1 MPAYRNYSSLVH
13 HKQRFWEISQ
23 VSLVP
28 IGGLDIG
35 SLLASLAIAGAGA
48 IPVWVIFTL
57 ADKLNLLPLG
67 IPPFIGTTVVAVV
80 LLISCYLWLG
90 REGRK
95 NDPMAVVD
103 SWLMRRIQP
112 ATYTGGVA
120 ADFLP
125 TRLKW
130 QVVLWRPT
138 WAKAN
143 LGPLTHRATYNPVP
157 VGDDLR
163 HLFDPTGAGALVGW
177 HDITHELEQHT
188 DDVN

>member
-35 SLLASLAIAGAGA
+35 SLIASLGIAIGVA
-48 IPVWVIFTL
+48 IPTWFLFTL
-57 ADKLNLLPLG
+57 ADKVHLLPLG
-67 IPPFIGTTVVAVV
+67 IPPFIGASVVAI
-80 LLISCYLWLG
+80 ISLMGCYMWLG

-163 HLFDPTGAGALVGW
+163 HLYDPTGAGALVGW
-177 HDITHELEQHT
+177 HDLTHELEQHT